1 MVKSFNPSQHTQ
13 KQKTQ
18 TAQPKRHTRIHKSLL
33 PQTGSS
39 WHKCCSSLQDATRK
53 SFCQGARTHSPN
65 RTETKQKTRRQ
76 ELLTPR
82 NTHTHKKLT
91 WCVVALTSTS
101 KLHHLLFLSL
111 SPSVR
116 ALKATCDIFNLAF
129 AFDRHHLLLLSL
141 SARTLSLLTTWHQ
154 IAFTLRS
161 KIHF

>member
-13 KQKTQ
+13 KQKIQ
-18 TAQPKRHTRIHKSLL
+18 TAQPKRHTRIHRSLL

-65 RTETKQKTRRQ
+65 RTETKQKTQRL

-82 NTHTHKKLT
+82 NTHTHTQRTHLEKET

-101 KLHHLLFLSL
+101 NLHRLLFLSL
-111 SPSVR
+111 SNCESSQGY
-116 ALKATCDIFNLAF
+116 L
-129 AFDRHHLLLLSL
+129 
-141 SARTLSLLTTWHQ
+141 
-154 IAFTLRS
+154 
-161 KIHF
+161 